1 MSTLN
6 NTVLSL
12 ADWAKRLDPS
22 GKTATVVE
30 LLSQTNEILTDM
42 RWMEGNLPTGHRT
55 TVRTGL
61 PTVYWRLLNQGVQ
74 PSKSTT
80 IQIDEGLGML
90 EAWSE
95 IDVDL
100 ASLNGNTNEFRLSEG
115 SAFVEAMNIEMAS
128 TLFYGNSSVAPEEFN
143 GLSVRYATKS
153 GAANGKNIVLGGGQ
167 STDNTS
173 IWLVVWGPNT
183 IHGIFP
189 KGSKAGLV
197 HQNKGVQ
204 TVENAGGVTGAKMD
218 AYRDKWQWKCGIAL
232 RDWRFVVRCPNIDV
246 SNLVGKTSAAD
257 IFDLMIKMIHAV
269 GPAKL
274 KMGVPVFYMNS
285 SVFASIDI
293 QQRDD
298 VITGGGLKYDN
309 VDGQVKYSFRGI
321 PIRLCDALLENE
333 ALVA

>member
-1 MSTLN
+1 MTLN
-6 NTVLSL
+6 NTVLTL
-12 ADWAKRLDPS
+12 ADFAKRLDPT
-22 GKTATVVE
+22 GKTATIVE

-42 RWMEGNLPTGHRT
+42 KWMEGNLPTGHRT

-80 IQIDEGLGML
+80 VQIDEGLGML

-115 SAFVEAMNIEMAS
+115 AAFVEAMNIEMAS
-128 TLFYGNSSVAPEEFN
+128 TLFYGNASVSPEEFN
-143 GLSVRYATKS
+143 GLSVRYSTKA
-153 GAANGKNIVLGGGQ
+153 GAANGKNIILGGGA

-197 HQNKGVQ
+197 HQNKGIQ

-232 RDWRFVVRCPNIDV
+232 RDWRFVARAPNIDV
-246 SNLVGKTSAAD
+246 SNLAAGVSAAD
-257 IFDLMIKMIHAV
+257 IFEIMVKMIHAI
-269 GPAKL
+269 GPAKM
-274 KMGVPVFYMNS
+274 KMGTPVFYMNS
-285 SVFASIDI
+285 TVFSAIDI
-293 QQRDD
+293 QQTEK
-298 VITGGGLKYDN
+298 VSAGGGVKYDN

-321 PIRLCDALLENE
+321 PIRLCDAILENE
-333 ALVA
+333 ALVS